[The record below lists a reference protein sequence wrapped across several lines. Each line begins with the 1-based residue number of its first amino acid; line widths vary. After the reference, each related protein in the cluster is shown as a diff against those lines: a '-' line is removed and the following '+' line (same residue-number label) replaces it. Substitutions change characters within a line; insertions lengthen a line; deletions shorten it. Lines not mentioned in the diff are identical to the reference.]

1 MSQPKHALKRPTN
14 TWTVA
19 MSDTEAN
26 YVQQATDMSEDM
38 FCHMLDMS
46 EEGFTSPLFYDVMI
60 EEMYKRRKQNK
71 VANKATTLLHSHN

>member
-14 TWTVA
+14 TWAVA

-26 YVQQATDMSEDM
+26 YVQQARDMSEDM
-38 FCHMLDMS
+38 FYHMLAMS

-60 EEMYKRRKQNK
+60 EEMYKRRLQNIA
-71 VANKATTLLHSHN
+71 ANKASLECVA

>member
-14 TWTVA
+14 TWAVA

-26 YVQQATDMSEDM
+26 YVQQVTN
-38 FCHMLDMS
+38 LS
-46 EEGFTSPLFYDVMI
+46 EEDFYDTLGMFEEDSISLFYDVMI

-71 VANKATTLLHSHN
+71 VANKATTLLHSHT